1 MPEDDAA
8 EPQSLNETAE
18 AHPLTVEVMEDGD
31 VAVLVVRGELDVY
44 SAPALDAAVDQVL
57 QDGPRSLVIDLGD
70 VGFIDSSGLRSMI
83 RARKQA
89 GSSPEA
95 VRIRNPQPATVR
107 LLDITG
113 LTEHFP
119 TA

>member
-1 MPEDDAA
+1 MPDDDAA
-8 EPQSLNETAE
+8 EPQPLNDAAE
-18 AHPLTVEVMEDGD
+18 PHPLTVEVLNEDG
-31 VAVLVVRGELDVY
+31 VVVLVVRGELDVY
-44 SAPALDAAVDQVL
+44 SAPALDAAVDEVV
-57 QDGPRSLVIDLGD
+57 QDGARSLVIDLGD

-89 GSSPEA
+89 GSSSDA

>member
-1 MPEDDAA
+1 
-8 EPQSLNETAE
+8 
-18 AHPLTVEVMEDGD
+18 
-31 VAVLVVRGELDVY
+31 VLVVRGELDVY
-44 SAPALDAAVDQVL
+44 SAPALDAAVDQAL
-57 QDGPRSLVIDLGD
+57 EDGARSLVIDLGE

-89 GSSPEA
+89 GSSPDA

>member
-1 MPEDDAA
+1 MPNDDAA
-8 EPQSLNETAE
+8 EPQLQNDAAE
-18 AHPLTVEVMEDGD
+18 PQPLTVEVQDDDG
-31 VAVLVVRGELDVY
+31 VPVLVVRGELDVY
-44 SAPALDAAVDQVL
+44 SAPALDAAVDEVL
-57 QDGPRSLVIDLGD
+57 QNGARSLVLDLGD

-83 RARKQA
+83 RARKEA
-89 GSSPEA
+89 GSGTDA
-95 VRIRNPQPATVR
+95 VRIRNPQAATVR

>member
-1 MPEDDAA
+1 MQDDAA
-8 EPQSLNETAE
+8 EPHSMNEA
-18 AHPLTVEVMEDGD
+18 ADAQPLTVEVHDDDG
-31 VAVLVVRGELDVY
+31 VRLLVVRGELDVY
-44 SAPALDAAVDQVL
+44 SAPALDAAVDQAL
-57 QDGPRSLVIDLGD
+57 EDGASSLVIDLGE

-89 GSSPEA
+89 GSSPDA

>member
-1 MPEDDAA
+1 MPDDDAA

-18 AHPLTVEVMEDGD
+18 SHPLTVEVLNDDD

-44 SAPALDAAVDQVL
+44 SAPALDAAVDRVL
-57 QDGPRSLVIDLGD
+57 QDGVRSLVIDLSD

-89 GSSPEA
+89 GSSPDA
-95 VRIRNPQPATVR
+95 VRIRNPQPATIR

>member
-1 MPEDDAA
+1 
-8 EPQSLNETAE
+8 
-18 AHPLTVEVMEDGD
+18 
-31 VAVLVVRGELDVY
+31 
-44 SAPALDAAVDQVL
+44 
-57 QDGPRSLVIDLGD
+57 
-70 VGFIDSSGLRSMI
+70 MI

-89 GSSPEA
+89 GSSPDA

>member
-1 MPEDDAA
+1 MPDDDAA
-8 EPQSLNETAE
+8 VPQSMNEAVD
-18 AHPLTVEVMEDGD
+18 AQPLTVDVQDHDG
-31 VAVLVVRGELDVY
+31 VRVLVVRGELDVY
-44 SAPALDAAVDQVL
+44 SAPALDTAIDQAL
-57 QDGPRSLVIDLGD
+57 EDGARSLVIDLGE
-70 VGFIDSSGLRSMI
+70 VGFIDSSGLRSLI

-89 GSSPEA
+89 GSSPDA